1 MYGCTPILGNSIRT
15 CPSTECLPSMPP
27 APLMETPMTPT
38 PPDTAAAAAA
48 SRLADRTVLVLGAS
62 GGIGGELMR
71 QLRDAGWRVRA
82 MKRGLAPGAAGPD
95 ASGVEWV
102 PGDAMNA
109 PDVRAAAQ
117 GCAVIV
123 HGVNPPG
130 YRNWSTL
137 VLPMVDATIAAAC
150 ETGATIVL
158 PGTVYNFGPEAFP
171 RLREDDPQ
179 RPLTRKGAIRVEME
193 RRLEAATH
201 RGARVLVVRAGDFF
215 GPHAGNSWFAQG
227 LVAAGR
233 AVTKV
238 TVPND
243 PGVGHQWSYLPD
255 AARAMVALLER
266 RATLPAF
273 ARFHLAGHWDEDGT
287 QMAEAVRRVVAR
299 RTGRAPTR
307 AAMPWWLLTLAAPF
321 VTMLREMKEMRYLW
335 RTPVRLD
342 GTRIAQVLGTEPH
355 TPLDAAV
362 EAALEGLGCLPA
374 RMA

>member
-1 MYGCTPILGNSIRT
+1 MEKTMTATNRT
-15 CPSTECLPSMPP
+15 LT
-27 APLMETPMTPT
+27 
-38 PPDTAAAAAA
+38 DTVAAA
-48 SRLADRTVLVLGAS
+48 RLAERTVLVLGAS
-62 GGIGGELMR
+62 GGIGGELTR

-82 MKRGLAPGAAGPD
+82 MKRGLAAGAAGPD
-95 ASGVEWV
+95 ASGVDWV

-158 PGTVYNFGPEAFP
+158 PGTVYNFGPDAFP

-179 RPLTRKGAIRVEME
+179 RPVTRKGAIRVEME
-193 RRLEAATH
+193 RRLEAATR

-243 PGVGHQWSYLPD
+243 PGVGHQ
-255 AARAMVALLER
+255 
-266 RATLPAF
+266 
-273 ARFHLAGHWDEDGT
+273 
-287 QMAEAVRRVVAR
+287 
-299 RTGRAPTR
+299 
-307 AAMPWWLLTLAAPF
+307 
-321 VTMLREMKEMRYLW
+321 
-335 RTPVRLD
+335 
-342 GTRIAQVLGTEPH
+342 
-355 TPLDAAV
+355 
-362 EAALEGLGCLPA
+362 
-374 RMA
+374 